1 MKMNLEKRK
10 SAEEEIVELK
20 ELAKELHGASH
31 QLQSEVQQLRHER
44 PVVQMKK
51 GIEWTPTMVGQVGGI
66 ILGGLAIIGIF
77 W

>member
-1 MKMNLEKRK
+1 MNLEKKK

-20 ELAKELHGASH
+20 ELVKELHGSIH
-31 QLQSEVQQLRHER
+31 QLQAEVQQLRHER

-51 GIEWTPTMVGQVGGI
+51 GIEWTPTMVGKVGGI

>member
-1 MKMNLEKRK
+1 MNLEKRK

-20 ELAKELHGASH
+20 ELVKELHGSIH
-31 QLQSEVQQLRHER
+31 QLQAEVQQLRHER

-51 GIEWTPTMVGQVGGI
+51 GIEWTPKMVGEVGGI

>member
-1 MKMNLEKRK
+1 MNLEKRK

-20 ELAKELHGASH
+20 ELVKELHGSIH
-31 QLQSEVQQLRHER
+31 QLQAEVQQMRHER

>member
-1 MKMNLEKRK
+1 MNLEKKK

-20 ELAKELHGASH
+20 ELVKELHGSIH
-31 QLQSEVQQLRHER
+31 QLQAEVQQLMHER

-51 GIEWTPTMVGQVGGI
+51 GIEWTPTMIGQVGGL
-66 ILGGLAIIGIF
+66 ILGALAIIGIF